1 MSLRDFCK
9 HPVVKISP
17 DQNVLEACSLLK
29 KNNIGCIVVEKD
41 AKLCGI
47 VTDRDIALK
56 VTGENRDPQVTK
68 VREIMTP
75 SPVRASVNNSLPEL
89 TALMHAFHV
98 RRVPVVN
105 GSHKTVGIIT
115 LDDVI
120 TLLGVELADIG
131 KSISQPLFGRRRDST
146 A

>member
-1 MSLRDFCK
+1 MSLREFCK
-9 HPVVKISP
+9 PVVRISP
-17 DQNVLEACSLLK
+17 DQNILDACSLLK
-29 KNNIGCIVVEKD
+29 KNNIGCIVVEEE

-47 VTDRDIALK
+47 LTDRDIALK
-56 VTGENRDPQVTK
+56 VTGEGRDPKVTR

-75 SPVRASVNNSLPEL
+75 SPVRVSVNNSLHEL

-105 GSHKTVGIIT
+105 AYQKTVGIIT

-120 TLLGVELADIG
+120 GLLGVELADIG
-131 KSISQPLFGRRRDST
+131 KSISQPFFGKRSES
-146 A
+146 AL